1 MGILFEIAIRN
12 LLQARRRTLFLSL
25 AIGIVTALLIMLSAL
40 SAGVSSSVID
50 TATTLSAGHVNV
62 AGFYKTYP
70 TDSSPIITNQ
80 QEVREVVIENTPGL
94 DYVIDRHR
102 GWAKVVSE
110 TGSIQV
116 GLTGIDAEQEQVL
129 FESIQLAPRSEY
141 VEGGGPEVEG
151 DLSRLAEP
159 NSALLFASQAEQLGV
174 GVGDMLTV
182 RGEMMRGGANTVD
195 LVVVAV
201 ASDVGLLSS
210 FSVFVPTQAILQLYQ
225 LQPHTTGAI
234 QVYLDDIDDSDEV
247 AAQLRVALATAGYE
261 VMEPDPRPFY
271 MKFDSVSSED
281 WVGQRLDITTWEDEV
296 SFLQWIL
303 TGLDTISF
311 TLIAILIAII
321 AIGIMNTML
330 ISVRERTQE
339 IGTLRAIGMSKN
351 RVLAMFM
358 LEAVILGLFA
368 TVVGATIGAL
378 ISIGIDAA
386 EIRVPIDAL
395 RAILL
400 SDTVNMKVD
409 LGSMLSSIVILT
421 LFTVLAALWPAVRAA
436 RLQPVTAIHKVD

>member
-1 MGILFEIAIRN
+1 MGILFQIAIRN
-12 LLQARRRTLFLSL
+12 LLQARRRTLFLTV
-25 AIGIVTALLIMLSAL
+25 AIGIVTMLLIMLSSL
-40 SAGVSSSVID
+40 SAGISTNVVE

-62 AGFYKTYP
+62 AGFYKTFP
-70 TDSSPIITNQ
+70 TDSSPIVTDKTRLRAL
-80 QEVREVVIENTPGL
+80 VAANTPNL

-110 TGSIQV
+110 TSSLQV
-116 GLTGIDAEQEQVL
+116 GLVGIDADQEQVL
-129 FESIQLAPRSEY
+129 FEAVQLAPTSEY
-141 VEGGGPEVEG
+141 VDGGTDEVEG
-151 DLSRLAEP
+151 SLQRLKEP
-159 NSALLFASQAEQLGV
+159 NTALLFASQAKQLGV
-174 GVGDMLTV
+174 RVGDPLTI

-195 LVVVAV
+195 VTVAAV
-201 ASDVGLLSS
+201 ASDTGLLSS
-210 FSVFVPTQAILQLYQ
+210 FSIFVPTQTILDLYQ
-225 LQPHTTGAI
+225 LKTDTTGAI
-234 QVYLDDIDDSDEV
+234 QVYLQDIDDSDEV
-247 AAQLRVALATAGYE
+247 AAHLRNVLSAAGYE

-271 MKFDSVSSED
+271 MKFDAVAAED

-311 TLIAILIAII
+311 SLIAILIAII

-339 IGTLRAIGMSKN
+339 IGTLRAIGMTKG

-358 LEAVILGLFA
+358 LEAVLLGLGA
-368 TVVGATIGAL
+368 TVTGAFFGAVF
-378 ISIGIDAA
+378 SVGIDAA

-400 SDTVNMKVD
+400 SDTVNMRVD
-409 LGSMLSSIVILT
+409 ANSVAGSIFILT
-421 LFTVLAALWPAVRAA
+421 LFTVLSALWPAIRAA
-436 RLQPVTAIHKVD
+436 RLQPVTAIHKVE

>member
-1 MGILFEIAIRN
+1 MGILFRIAIRN
-12 LLQARRRTLFLSL
+12 LIQARRRTVFLGL
-25 AIGIVTALLIMLSAL
+25 AIGIVTALLIMLSSL
-40 SAGVSSSVID
+40 SAGISTSVVES
-50 TATTLSAGHVNV
+50 ATTLSAGHVNV
-62 AGFYKTYP
+62 AGFYKTHQS
-70 TDSSPIITNQ
+70 DSSPIITNKAK
-80 QEVREVVIENTPGL
+80 VRQVVEENTPGL

-110 TGSIQV
+110 TSSLQV
-116 GLTGIDAEQEQVL
+116 GLTGIDAAQEKVL
-129 FESIQLAPRSEY
+129 FDAIQLAPRSEY
-141 VEGGGPEVEG
+141 VEGGDAKVEG
-151 DLSRLAEP
+151 DLDRLAEP
-159 NSALLFASQAEQLGV
+159 NTALLFASQAKQLGV
-174 GVGDMLTV
+174 EVGDPITI

-195 LVVVAV
+195 VTVVAV

-210 FSVFVPTQAILQLYQ
+210 FSIFVPTQTILQLYQ
-225 LQPHTTGAI
+225 LQPDTTGAI

-247 AAQLRVALATAGYE
+247 AAHLRSVLGDAGYA
-261 VMEPDPRPFY
+261 VMEPDGRPFY

-281 WVGQRLDITTWEDEV
+281 WVGQKLDITTWEDEV

-330 ISVRERTQE
+330 MSVRERTQE
-339 IGTLRAIGMSKN
+339 IGTLRAIGMSKA

-358 LEAVILGLFA
+358 LEAALLGLGATLIGA
-368 TVVGATIGAL
+368 TVGGLASV
-378 ISIGIDAA
+378 GIDAA

-400 SDTVNMKVD
+400 SDTINMRVD
-409 LGSMLSSIVILT
+409 VGSLFSSVLILT
-421 LFTVLAALWPAVRAA
+421 LFTVLAALWPAIRAA